1 VEWRRSITSFLQE
14 RGIVV
19 LDPTQKPISQLD
31 AVPSE
36 IGEEKRMTQALKDAG
51 KFDEYRVIAKKI
63 RSVDLRMTD
72 IADFL
77 VVYVDKSI
85 PMCGT
90 WEELF
95 NANRQKKPILV
106 FIEGGA
112 KEASLWLHGTIHYKY
127 IFENL
132 GEVKSFIAA
141 IDDGIVQMDGRW
153 QLLDHVKLG
162 DVPRPP
168 MPEKLKRLFDTI
180 IEYLRNE

>member
-1 VEWRRSITSFLQE
+1 
-14 RGIVV
+14 
-19 LDPTQKPISQLD
+19 
-31 AVPSE
+31 
-36 IGEEKRMTQALKDAG
+36 
-51 KFDEYRVIAKKI
+51 
-63 RSVDLRMTD
+63 MTD

-168 MPEKLKRLFDTI
+168 MPEKLKRLFVYGCLLLAGAWMVARKRKIGFAVSNVGCLLQLLHVILMPSLIGLLILSLGFGYINTTALMSETWKD
-180 IEYLRNE
+180 EKWL